1 MSLSLKCRAVANYII
16 EETNKFNTG
25 KNFREQIMFTTKR
38 LQKMLYLCEIE
49 YMKRNNGEVLFEDE
63 FYAWP
68 SGPVIE
74 EIYTKYM
81 PYSGYG
87 VEPRYEKGEPSLSKE
102 EKLIVEQV
110 LCATNDLDTCDLIY
124 MCIVP
129 GGPHSKVFKEDDKEY
144 KQIVSKQK
152 TYAYYSKH
160 DPFCQ
165 LGKDDSNIKGYAK
178 IKKR

>member
-1 MSLSLKCRAVANYII
+1 MILSLKCRAVANYII
-16 EETNKFNTG
+16 EETNKFNAG

-38 LQKMLYLCEIE
+38 LQKILYLCEIE
-49 YMKRNNGEVLFEDE
+49 YMKRNNGKVLFDDE

-68 SGPVIE
+68 SVPVIE

-81 PYSGYG
+81 QYSDGNFK
-87 VEPRYEKGEPSLSKE
+87 PRHEKGEPSLSKE
-102 EKLIVEQV
+102 EKLIVDQV
-110 LCATNDLDTCDLIY
+110 LNSTNDLDTSDLIY

-144 KQIVSKQK
+144 KQIVSKQN
-152 TYAYYSKH
+152 TYSYYSKYAL
-160 DPFCQ
+160 FYQ
-165 LGKDDSNIKGYAK
+165 LGKDDSNIKGYVK